1 MKHGGSESEPCCP
14 RFNPDLW
21 DGKTSTWQN
30 KLFVKETIGQ
40 FLHRPLPSSMG
51 KAVGRMWQ
59 RAKDS
64 GANPNADDFLLL
76 SYDPSPWK
84 SELYMSV
91 TKEVPGAENVTLSGT
106 YLSKVYDGPYS
117 SPPKWIKDMDKVV
130 ESKGNRAKRYL
141 FYFTTCPKC
150 AKIYGHNYA
159 VVFAQIE

>member
-1 MKHGGSESEPCCP
+1 
-14 RFNPDLW
+14 
-21 DGKTSTWQN
+21 
-30 KLFVKETIGQ
+30 
-40 FLHRPLPSSMG
+40 MG
-51 KAVGRMWQ
+51 KSVGRMWQ
-59 RAKDS
+59 KAKDT
-64 GANPNADDFLLL
+64 GANTSADDFLLL

-130 ESKGNRAKRYL
+130 ASKGSKAKRYL
-141 FYFTTCPKC
+141 FYFTACPKC